1 MESDK
6 YKSSNKAY
14 LVNLVEMQNNN
25 AKEEEKRKD
34 SRPAILRLGLIGLTK
49 VINTY
54 QIVKK

>member
-25 AKEEEKRKD
+25 AKEEEEEKKEK
-34 SRPAILRLGLIGLTK
+34 ILDRLDLETWPNWID
-49 VINTY
+49 
-54 QIVKK
+54 

>member
-25 AKEEEKRKD
+25 AKEEEEKEKR
-34 SRPAILRLGLIGLTK
+34 RF
-49 VINTY
+49 
-54 QIVKK
+54 

>member
-25 AKEEEKRKD
+25 AKEEEEKKRED
-34 SRPAILRLGLIGLTK
+34 SRPAGSGDLA
-49 VINTY
+49 
-54 QIVKK
+54 